1 MWIFDAHLDLALNGV
16 DWNRDLRQSVDDI
29 RAQETALQMTEKGR
43 RNNTLSFPE
52 LRIAQVPVCL
62 TTLLARQEQS
72 IDHSFGWT
80 SPQTCYAMAHAH
92 LAYYRA
98 MERAGYIRMLRTK
111 EDLRSH
117 WQQYTHADSNPDGS
131 QLISASKAV
140 VQDRVPLGFILTME
154 GADPILT
161 PDTIYEFHQA
171 GLRALGLTH
180 YGTNRYGGGTRS
192 EVGLSLD
199 ALELI
204 KHCQELGITIDV
216 THLSD
221 VAFWQVIERFD
232 GPIHASHQ
240 NARAICDWQRQFSD
254 DQIKAVIERGGVL
267 GVALDIIMMQDGYV
281 RGLSKNEATLE
292 QAVDQICHVRDLAHG
307 SIANVGIGTD
317 LDGGYGCEQTPADLN
332 KYRDVHKLAP
342 LMQSR
347 GFSDEEIQAV
357 FYGNWLRFFEEVLP
371 SAHEKS
377 MT

>member
-117 WQQYTHADSNPDGS
+117 WQQYTHADSNPHGS

-154 GADPILT
+154 GADPILS
-161 PDTIYEFHQA
+161 PDTIYEFHRA

-204 KHCQELGITIDV
+204 EHCQELGITIDV

-267 GVALDIIMMQDGYV
+267 GVALDIIMMQNGYV

>member
-16 DWNRDLRQSVDDI
+16 DWNRDLRQSVEDI

-117 WQQYTHADSNPDGS
+117 WQQYTHSDSNPHGS
-131 QLISASKAV
+131 HRTSASKAV
-140 VQDRVPLGFILTME
+140 IQDRVPLGFILTME
-154 GADPILT
+154 GADPVLT

-267 GVALDIIMMQDGYV
+267 GVALDIIMMQNGYV
-281 RGLSKNEATLE
+281 RGLSNNEATLE

-357 FYGNWLRFFEEVLP
+357 FYGNWLRFFDEVLP